1 MKYQINVELSQQG
14 IQHVM
19 DVLQEYSKRLPLVS
33 KTFIQYSLDFLEN
46 LAKENI
52 DNTTGSSEWYQV
64 TGTLKHSFTKQWSN
78 FYGELINHAM
88 YACYVE
94 FGTGEFASKGDGRQ
108 GGWLFK
114 DKDGVL
120 RFTHGTKPHFF
131 MQNAIDVYL
140 SAGTYKTI
148 WDKAFND
155 VMGEVLK

>member
-1 MKYQINVELSQQG
+1 
-14 IQHVM
+14 M
-19 DVLQEYSKRLPLVS
+19 DALQEYSKRLPLVS

-131 MQNAIDVYL
+131 MQNAIDVYW
-140 SAGTYKTI
+140 SAGTYRTI